1 MERQAEARRICH
13 NKEKGDA
20 KIHKSIDQDDG
31 WSKNLLSCSCLY
43 RLLFLFLHL
52 IYKKGLMG
60 LWLKRK
66 GPYGLKTKKKRV
78 LWDLRLKIKK
88 RVLLAKG

>member
-1 MERQAEARRICH
+1 
-13 NKEKGDA
+13 
-20 KIHKSIDQDDG
+20 
-31 WSKNLLSCSCLY
+31 
-43 RLLFLFLHL
+43 
-52 IYKKGLMG
+52 MG

-88 RVLLAKG
+88 RVLCDLRLKIKKRVL

>member
-1 MERQAEARRICH
+1 MEKRREEKRREEKRKEEMKRWRDGEVEKRRAEARRICH

-20 KIHKSIDQDDG
+20 KIHKSLAQDDG

-60 LWLKRK
+60 PK
-66 GPYGLKTKKKRV
+66 
-78 LWDLRLKIKK
+78 
-88 RVLLAKG
+88 A